1 MRSLLKTLVPNR
13 ALVSTRFA
21 LSDLSEIPL
30 VAVPLVTELVQNLMK
45 FGYGRSIAE
54 SQVVD
59 VNGEPLPW
67 YTYPMI
73 EYLGSFDFS
82 DSSVFEYGCGN
93 STLWWAKRAKV
104 VVSVEDNR
112 EWFSRV
118 SASLRS
124 VIFAQGPEYVRSI
137 DGMYDLIIVDG
148 TNRFACS
155 VEAIKHLNP
164 GGAIL
169 VDNSDCL
176 PKTTKFLR
184 SQGLF
189 EIAMNGFSALASR
202 SGRTS
207 LFISHPPRFRFKPHQ
222 PSLAGDVVAW
232 EENDADAN
240 KDVQSLTNPPV
251 PR

>member
-1 MRSLLKTLVPNR
+1 LRPLIKTLVPNR

-73 EYLGSFDFS
+73 EYLDSLDFS
-82 DSSVFEYGCGN
+82 DFTVFEYGCGN
-93 STLWWAKRAKV
+93 STLWWDKRAKA

-112 EWFSRV
+112 EWFSHV
-118 SASLRS
+118 SASIKS
-124 VIFAQGPEYVRSI
+124 VIFAEGGEYVRAI
-137 DGMYDLIIVDG
+137 DGMYDLIVVDG

-155 VEAIKHLNP
+155 IEAINHLNS

-176 PKTTKFLR
+176 PKSTEFLR

-207 LFISHPPRFRFKPHQ
+207 LFISQPARFRFKPHR
-222 PSLAGDVVAW
+222 PCLAGDMTAW
-232 EENDADAN
+232 PENNADFA
-240 KDVQSLTNPPV
+240 
-251 PR
+251 